1 MNHQPNGK
9 FEAEC
14 SSLIGCH
21 ADLQLPGKD
30 QSCQH
35 KVVAQATTIPPRT
48 FRYLENWKLQYTLSD
63 VLWTVGMDSLWV
75 IATWILKGQ
84 SLPVNLQALTFKGH
98 RMGFLGKSDSTQL
111 LQGMLFQWCLDSRV
125 WERSYQDLRNAVY
138 KHQERKTSLAWPC
151 KHPLLLS
158 MLSMLLTLPVLP
170 TLSSIPSFLRT
181 SELWVLSVPSRCS
194 PWWKWSARLK
204 QDEFAC
210 GRGAV

>member
-1 MNHQPNGK
+1 MAFLFLHLKAKMGWHTSPMLDCK
-9 FEAEC
+9 MY
-14 SSLIGCH
+14 SLG
-21 ADLQLPGKD
+21 AR
-30 QSCQH
+30 QS
-35 KVVAQATTIPPRT
+35 TP
-48 FRYLENWKLQYTLSD
+48 D
-63 VLWTVGMDSLWV
+63 
-75 IATWILKGQ
+75 
-84 SLPVNLQALTFKGH
+84 
-98 RMGFLGKSDSTQL
+98 FLGKSDSTQL